1 MIFFKIFIKFIL
13 IFLLILGSYSF
24 SSELIIPPKK
34 PTLSDEVKKKIISK
48 KNIIPP
54 IKPTVKK
61 EKEIQEEKKE
71 KVEKAETDKDFQNIG
86 ILLPKKK
93 PTIIVKKTEPKKE
106 KVKKSKYYSKKDV
119 KIAQQSLD
127 LIKRKK
133 WQSAIKIA
141 SRAKDKSIYDFTMW
155 RYLLERNNNANYS
168 DYSSFLKRN
177 ETYPRR
183 GRIEYLSEKKLSVK
197 KIGHKKIIDL
207 FEDKK
212 PLSGYGEIVLG
223 ESLLQDGQNVDG
235 IKLIKKGWITAD
247 LSKSELRPTYKR
259 IKKYLSSEDHI
270 RRADYLAWENKYWDL
285 KRMLRYL
292 PKDYQLLYTA
302 RQLLMSKSYGVD
314 NAISKV
320 PESFRNDPGLNYD
333 RLKWRRKRGRVD
345 SSLEILLNIKNT
357 KSYMVRP
364 DKWWVERSIIG
375 RSLIYKKK
383 YQTAYKI
390 VNNHSLEQGTPEY
403 AEAEWFSGWIALS
416 FLNDPILARE
426 HFKSFYQNVGYP
438 ISLSRGAFWLGRT
451 YEKLGD
457 PVTAD
462 KYYSE
467 ASKFPTTYY
476 GQLAHMKIKPD
487 ETFSLNETMKANDKY
502 KKEFKD
508 KKLYKLVYLLY
519 EIERDKY
526 TKHILRHLAL
536 DNIDQGSEVL
546 AAELATEISRYDFA
560 IQISKLA
567 SYEKRFHN
575 QYNYPVIS
583 TPTMVGGRK
592 IPNPALILAVIRQES
607 EFDSKANSY
616 AGARGMMQLMTY
628 TAKIVAKQAKLPYS
642 KSRLTSDPEYNIN
655 LGSHYLAG
663 LILEYDG
670 AYPFAIAAYN
680 AGPKRVRYW
689 KKINKNPQKD
699 QVDYVDWIELIKFK
713 ETRNY
718 VQRVLENYNVYRYVL
733 EQKPIKM
740 KDFFANYPLY

>member
-61 EKEIQEEKKE
+61 EKEIQVEKKE
-71 KVEKAETDKDFQNIG
+71 KVKKTETDKDFQNIG

-247 LSKSELRPTYKR
+247 LSKAELRPTYKR
-259 IKKYLSSEDHI
+259 INKYLSPEDHI

-375 RSLIYKKK
+375 RLSLI
-383 YQTAYKI
+383 
-390 VNNHSLEQGTPEY
+390 
-403 AEAEWFSGWIALS
+403 
-416 FLNDPILARE
+416 
-426 HFKSFYQNVGYP
+426 
-438 ISLSRGAFWLGRT
+438 
-451 YEKLGD
+451 
-457 PVTAD
+457 
-462 KYYSE
+462 
-467 ASKFPTTYY
+467 
-476 GQLAHMKIKPD
+476 
-487 ETFSLNETMKANDKY
+487 
-502 KKEFKD
+502 
-508 KKLYKLVYLLY
+508 
-519 EIERDKY
+519 
-526 TKHILRHLAL
+526 HI
-536 DNIDQGSEVL
+536 
-546 AAELATEISRYDFA
+546 
-560 IQISKLA
+560 
-567 SYEKRFHN
+567 
-575 QYNYPVIS
+575 
-583 TPTMVGGRK
+583 
-592 IPNPALILAVIRQES
+592 
-607 EFDSKANSY
+607 
-616 AGARGMMQLMTY
+616 
-628 TAKIVAKQAKLPYS
+628 
-642 KSRLTSDPEYNIN
+642 
-655 LGSHYLAG
+655 
-663 LILEYDG
+663 
-670 AYPFAIAAYN
+670 
-680 AGPKRVRYW
+680 
-689 KKINKNPQKD
+689 
-699 QVDYVDWIELIKFK
+699 
-713 ETRNY
+713 
-718 VQRVLENYNVYRYVL
+718 
-733 EQKPIKM
+733 
-740 KDFFANYPLY
+740 